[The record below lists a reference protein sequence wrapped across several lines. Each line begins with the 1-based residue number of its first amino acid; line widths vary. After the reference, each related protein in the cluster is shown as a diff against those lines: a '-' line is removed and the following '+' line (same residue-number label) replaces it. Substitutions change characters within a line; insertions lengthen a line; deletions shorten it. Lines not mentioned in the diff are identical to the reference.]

1 MIATTI
7 ADVPTR
13 TVPAVPPDTPATT
26 AAGRLRETGAPALV
40 VVDEGAVVGLVTRA
54 AFLPVVADGDADA
67 TVATLAVDPGAVAPD
82 TPVRVAADR
91 MREAGVRRLPVV
103 DAGSPPS
110 VVAASALAPYVPRY
124 RLFGTGPTAG
134 TAVPGPAPDPAPE
147 SEPEPDAD
155 GTTVSPAR
163 RSGGEGPTAAGS
175 TSQ

>member
-13 TVPAVPPDTPATT
+13 TVPAVAPDTPAAT
-26 AAGRLRETGAPALV
+26 AAGRLRETGAPAVV

-54 AFLPVVADGDADA
+54 AF
-67 TVATLAVDPGAVAPD
+67 
-82 TPVRVAADR
+82 
-91 MREAGVRRLPVV
+91 LPVV

-134 TAVPGPAPDPAPE
+134 TAVASP
-147 SEPEPDAD
+147 EPEPELDAD
-155 GTTVSPAR
+155 GTTV
-163 RSGGEGPTAAGS
+163 PTAAGS
-175 TSQ
+175 TSQWASTDRSLPRRRPPCEPSGRRFASPRRHASSRSPASPRSWYSKRERSRAS